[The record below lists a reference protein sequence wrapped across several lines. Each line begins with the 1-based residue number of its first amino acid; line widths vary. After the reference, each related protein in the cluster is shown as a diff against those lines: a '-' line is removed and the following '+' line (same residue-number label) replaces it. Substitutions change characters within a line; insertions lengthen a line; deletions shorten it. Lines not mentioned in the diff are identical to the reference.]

1 MMPLSHKLCFVPL
14 LILFSMSGLKAQT
27 YIYEGSYFAPAYV
40 LCNVEQGRVFEGISR
55 FSGDVLLRTDGEF
68 IFKGNTLSGF
78 DLLYAF
84 RDGKLYLGDSR
95 FSSDMIYNVES
106 GRIYRGNSNMGL
118 DLMYSFSSNSIFE
131 KDGISNLDV
140 VLSFDNELKPIEIL
154 MVLLALEML

>member
-1 MMPLSHKLCFVPL
+1 MKLLFRKLRFCL
-14 LILFSMSGLKAQT
+14 LLFFSISGLKAQT
-27 YIYEGSYFAPAYV
+27 YIYKGSSFSPAYV
-40 LCNVEQGRVFEGISR
+40 LCNVEQGRVFEGVSR

-68 IFKGNTLSGF
+68 IFRGNTLSGF

-84 RDGKLYLGDSR
+84 REGKLYVGDSR
-95 FSSDMIYNVES
+95 FSSDVIYTVENS
-106 GRIYRGNSNMGL
+106 RIYRGNSNMGL

-154 MVLLALEML
+154 MVLVVLEML